1 MQENSA
7 YEHRI
12 LGKNK
17 DIAVVELKSN
27 VMGGSDALAF
37 TSKLQQLAGD
47 SSASDSS
54 KVVIVDL
61 HNVEL
66 MNSSGLGMLVS
77 GMSTLK
83 KHNISMHL
91 AAVPVKVLKLL
102 EMTHLNKVFQIF
114 DTVEDAVSSW

>member
-1 MQENSA
+1 MQDNNA

-12 LGKNK
+12 LGEEN
-17 DIAVVELKSN
+17 DIAMIELKSN

-37 TSKLQQLAGD
+37 TSKLQQLAGET
-47 SSASDSS
+47 S
-54 KVVIVDL
+54 KVVIIDL

-66 MNSSGLGMLVS
+66 INSSGLGMLVS
-77 GMSTLK
+77 GMSTLR

-91 AAVPVKVLKLL
+91 AAVPAKVLRLL

-114 DTVEDAVSSW
+114 DTVEDAVNSC